1 MNNKKFTLFIVS
13 GVVFT
18 LAISGVV
25 LLDVLS
31 RNSDRSNEIKTPYQL
46 YCESHP
52 QYNKTESEWL
62 NDLINGR
69 LGDKE
74 KYVVSF
80 DSAGGSKVDNQVV
93 FVGEKVVEPEK
104 PTKLG
109 YEFVEWTYKGNPW
122 IFYGFSVDENIV
134 LTAKW
139 SINHYSI
146 DYVLNGGSTEVSNP
160 IEYTVESEFTFESP
174 TREGYGFAGWYDQ
187 NNNKFE
193 SISKGLTGDLVLT
206 AKWTADKNNLNIISS
221 DSLRGDVE
229 VISGEGYT
237 DEEIKIAASS
247 NSPYAFKGWYDED
260 NNLVSKENP
269 YTFTMPADN
278 VKYYAVFDELKTLS
292 LTISD
297 DTKGSVS
304 GSGDYIIGDEVT
316 VECNVTDGTFK
327 GWFDSNDE
335 LVSSFETYTFEM
347 PSSDYELHAV
357 IMTDEEEEQYNYD
370 IAHGVVPRFSEDM
383 LSVTYG
389 MYPQS
394 VVSDEELIAHL
405 EELTLEEG
413 QIYYE
418 YNGDYYIH
426 KKTNIYNFARY
437 YDLDGVILP
446 TSFED
451 GTPMVDGAFEW
462 FKAEPITWDV
472 VSNDGD
478 EYHLM
483 SRELLEKGQFHTSGN
498 IRTIDDQTVYANNY
512 SYSNIRKILNG
523 DLFNIVFIL
532 NDDYVID
539 TLVDNSAKST
549 GAAGNI
555 YACEDTVDKIYLP
568 SVEELSNL
576 PEHISSTSKTT
587 DYLRSNG
594 VYYDFQL
601 KPYYSDYW
609 TRSPDND
616 AEYIDHAKRMT
627 ANGRIGRCSAP
638 LIHCL
643 RPCLTIKVK

>member
-229 VISGEGYT
+229 VISGEGFT
-237 DEEIKIAASS
+237 DEETQAMRDKAVEYGAEKICHWHGQIPNIEVHKLMQESDIFFFTSIFEATSTVILEAIQNGLPIVFFDRCGFGPIVDDSIGMKIPCK
-247 NSPYAFKGWYDED
+247 SPKQAVRDFVKAITYLYNHREVLPLMSANCKSKRLELSWD
-260 NNLVSKENP
+260 NKMTRLMSFYRNLV
-269 YTFTMPADN
+269 
-278 VKYYAVFDELKTLS
+278 
-292 LTISD
+292 
-297 DTKGSVS
+297 
-304 GSGDYIIGDEVT
+304 
-316 VECNVTDGTFK
+316 
-327 GWFDSNDE
+327 
-335 LVSSFETYTFEM
+335 
-347 PSSDYELHAV
+347 
-357 IMTDEEEEQYNYD
+357 
-370 IAHGVVPRFSEDM
+370 
-383 LSVTYG
+383 
-389 MYPQS
+389 
-394 VVSDEELIAHL
+394 
-405 EELTLEEG
+405 
-413 QIYYE
+413 
-418 YNGDYYIH
+418 
-426 KKTNIYNFARY
+426 
-437 YDLDGVILP
+437 
-446 TSFED
+446 
-451 GTPMVDGAFEW
+451 
-462 FKAEPITWDV
+462 
-472 VSNDGD
+472 
-478 EYHLM
+478 
-483 SRELLEKGQFHTSGN
+483 
-498 IRTIDDQTVYANNY
+498 
-512 SYSNIRKILNG
+512 
-523 DLFNIVFIL
+523 
-532 NDDYVID
+532 
-539 TLVDNSAKST
+539 
-549 GAAGNI
+549 
-555 YACEDTVDKIYLP
+555 
-568 SVEELSNL
+568 
-576 PEHISSTSKTT
+576 
-587 DYLRSNG
+587 
-594 VYYDFQL
+594 
-601 KPYYSDYW
+601 
-609 TRSPDND
+609 
-616 AEYIDHAKRMT
+616 
-627 ANGRIGRCSAP
+627 
-638 LIHCL
+638 
-643 RPCLTIKVK
+643 